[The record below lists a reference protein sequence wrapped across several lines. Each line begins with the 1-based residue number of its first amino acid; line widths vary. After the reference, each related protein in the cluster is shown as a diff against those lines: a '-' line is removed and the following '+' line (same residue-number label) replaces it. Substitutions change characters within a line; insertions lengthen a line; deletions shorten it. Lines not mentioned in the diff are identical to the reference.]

1 MAQGTMTDRKLV
13 RLAVLGVAAVLVSGH
28 SPYRQWYVYRAN
40 HLVVVGDKLRPGA
53 FALTK
58 AVAFAIVTRWPASRA
73 VAASVETPVEVVKL
87 LRSGQL
93 PCGLIPS
100 ATAQEAFEGRGHF
113 ADDDKVSLR
122 VVAVLGDSLFVVLDR
137 FDRERARDIA
147 QALSEHRSN
156 LPLPRKSALRGP
168 APIPFHPGALDYYAS
183 GSPGP

>member
-1 MAQGTMTDRKLV
+1 MAVRTMTDRKLV

-53 FALTK
+53 FALTT
-58 AVAFAIVTRWPASRA
+58 AVAAAIATRWPASRA
-73 VAASVETPVEVVKL
+73 VAASVQTPVEVVKL

-93 PCGLIPS
+93 PVGLIP
-100 ATAQEAFEGRGHF
+100 AAEAREAFEGRGQF
-113 ADDDKVSLR
+113 ADDDKVPLR
-122 VVAVLGDSLFVVLDR
+122 AVAVLGDSLLVVLDR

-147 QALSEHRSN
+147 QALAEHRHS
-156 LPLPRKSALRGP
+156 LPVPQKAALRGP